1 VVVPEPGGGGPP
13 KTLAEKLDYLFKTI
27 HPAGRGEFS
36 YREVA
41 AAIEA
46 QGGPTASASY
56 LHQLRTGGKDN
67 PTKRHLEVLA
77 KFFGVSPAYFFD
89 DAETDKIEAQLA
101 LLIAMRDANV
111 RNVALRA
118 AGLSAEGLDMVRVLI
133 ERTRRLEGGHRSATA
148 LGEDG
153 SGATPV

>member
-1 VVVPEPGGGGPP
+1 MPGSGGDEPS

-27 HPAGRGEFS
+27 HPSHRGEYS

-46 QGGPTASASY
+46 QGGPTVSASY
-56 LHQLRTGGKDN
+56 VHQLRTGGKDN
-67 PTKRHLEVLA
+67 PTKKHLEALA

-101 LLIAMRDANV
+101 LLVAMRDANV
-111 RNVALRA
+111 RNIALRA
-118 AGLSAEGLDMVRVLI
+118 SGLSVEGLDMIRMLI
-133 ERTRRLEGGHRSATA
+133 ERTHRLESRRGPTAEPSGDSDATSA
-148 LGEDG
+148 D
-153 SGATPV
+153 